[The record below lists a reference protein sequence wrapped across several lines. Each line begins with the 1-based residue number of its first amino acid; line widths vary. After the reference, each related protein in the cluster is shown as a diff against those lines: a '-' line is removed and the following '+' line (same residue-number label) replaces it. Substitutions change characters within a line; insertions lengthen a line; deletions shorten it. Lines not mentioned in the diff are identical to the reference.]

1 MFAVVTPAD
10 DLQAWPEAQVVSP
23 VESSWGEYGHASMWL
38 DPVNDWIPQA
48 LHGCAQLLAPFA
60 RLQRETGIEGRA
72 LVQACKDIARAWPA
86 QALWLDTYEN
96 AAGAGFFYLK
106 CGFRKVGP
114 TVFRDAPLG
123 FYEWHTA
130 EA

>member
-1 MFAVVTPAD
+1 MLVARREGEIVGTVRLIRANPVLLDVSAFTPVDVAMYLIGLVVA
-10 DLQAWPEAQVVSP
+10 SP
-23 VESSWGEYGHASMWL
+23 SRGQGV
-38 DPVNDWIPQA
+38 
-48 LHGCAQLLAPFA
+48 
-60 RLQRETGIEGRA
+60 GRA